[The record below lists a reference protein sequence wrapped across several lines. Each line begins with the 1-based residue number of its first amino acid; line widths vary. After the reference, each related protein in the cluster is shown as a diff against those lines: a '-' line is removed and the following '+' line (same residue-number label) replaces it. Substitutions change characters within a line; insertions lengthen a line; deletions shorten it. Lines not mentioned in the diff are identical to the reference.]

1 MKNRD
6 LKALIRRTADR
17 EMPEIIDRIDLT
29 TVEVIPPSHKQVR
42 SWRWE
47 TVVRFAVVLLFMGF
61 TSVLVYDLLTTEPEP
76 NPTALQSDAEL
87 VGFPIVSAAS
97 FLGSLEPTD
106 LSLIPLAMPLDTGDP
121 LIFDQLDEISAYLGI
136 MESLLGPAD
145 DIGFTALTSDREEYQ
160 YRLSYSATDLLGNA
174 IHYEIYYNQTP
185 SSGSSDQTDV
195 VGILIGDSQ
204 QFTLSG
210 RITQNAN
217 GIKTR
222 FQATNQT
229 GDYIIVEDKST
240 KQIQKYDYSY
250 YRNDALVQSHSL
262 RLMVESDQ
270 ITALVEYADAE
281 NQISYRFQKET
292 AAGQEEKIRIRY
304 SCRNHQGNM
313 ERESGDI
320 TVEIGQ
326 NPLTQ
331 AYEYRYFVRARQGN
345 QTSDHECTGKR
356 NGLSSFTPGNDEPA
370 DDEPGNDTPGSDN
383 PGPND
388 PGKKDSGKNGHGPS
402 CQGHSQA
409 DRLILPDE
417 NHSLSSL

>member
-1 MKNRD
+1 
-6 LKALIRRTADR
+6 
-17 EMPEIIDRIDLT
+17 
-29 TVEVIPPSHKQVR
+29 
-42 SWRWE
+42 
-47 TVVRFAVVLLFMGF
+47 
-61 TSVLVYDLLTTEPEP
+61 
-76 NPTALQSDAEL
+76 
-87 VGFPIVSAAS
+87 
-97 FLGSLEPTD
+97 
-106 LSLIPLAMPLDTGDP
+106 
-121 LIFDQLDEISAYLGI
+121 
-136 MESLLGPAD
+136 
-145 DIGFTALTSDREEYQ
+145 
-160 YRLSYSATDLLGNA
+160 
-174 IHYEIYYNQTP
+174 
-185 SSGSSDQTDV
+185 
-195 VGILIGDSQ
+195 
-204 QFTLSG
+204 
-210 RITQNAN
+210 
-217 GIKTR
+217 
-222 FQATNQT
+222 
-229 GDYIIVEDKST
+229 
-240 KQIQKYDYSY
+240 
-250 YRNDALVQSHSL
+250 
-262 RLMVESDQ
+262 MVESDQ

-370 DDEPGNDTPGSDN
+370 DDETGNDTPGSDN